1 MKYARVVALIAVLA
15 LAVTAFVGVS
25 SAAAFTQ
32 FRSEAAETTLDGEM
46 VEGTANPAVF
56 TTDAGA
62 ISCTSGTAM
71 ATMTGTSATAIET
84 SLPGSTGS
92 GISYGGCTFLGFI
105 GVKVE
110 MNKCQ
115 YNFHINGEVDITPSP
130 SSTCGTPEPPI
141 KFTAL
146 SCTVSVASQPGL
158 KSVTYENMGTK
169 AARDVTIIPN
179 LTGITYSTSAGC
191 PNGAHTGLTD
201 GTYKGGKFTVKGT
214 HPAGTQVGVWVE

>member
-1 MKYARVVALIAVLA
+1 MKYLRVVGLIAALA
-15 LAVTAFVGVS
+15 LSVTAFVGVS

-46 VEGTANPAVF
+46 VEGAASPAVF
-56 TTDAGA
+56 TTNAGA

-84 SLPGSTGS
+84 SLTGSTNS
-92 GISYGGCTFLGFI
+92 GVSYGGCTFLGFI
-105 GVKVE
+105 GAEVK
-110 MNKCQ
+110 MHNCQ
-115 YNFHINGEVDITPSP
+115 YNFHINGEVDITPSG
-130 SSTCGTPEPPI
+130 CGPI
-141 KFTAL
+141 EFTAL
-146 SCTVSVASQPGL
+146 SCTVTVPSQIGL

-169 AARDVTIIPN
+169 AARDVTVIPS
-179 LTGITYSTSAGC
+179 LTAITYSTSAGC
-191 PNGAHTGLTD
+191 PNGAHSGLTN